1 MYSDRPRVN
10 PVQSLN
16 VLVSFYVSFVLVRVA
31 RRNLGNPS
39 GTKCQMNEKGGKKT
53 PGEQF
58 VSIFGALK
66 FQLKPLL
73 TDEGGCNI
81 QHLPGNSSS

>member
-39 GTKCQMNEKGGKKT
+39 GTKGQMNEKGGKKDT
-53 PGEQF
+53 WRAIRQYFWGSKIPAEA
-58 VSIFGALK
+58 VV
-66 FQLKPLL
+66 
-73 TDEGGCNI
+73 D
-81 QHLPGNSSS
+81 